1 MKTPAPED
9 ALKLENQL
17 CFLLYAASKELVKQ
31 YKPMLDALDLTY
43 TQYIAMLVLWEHEAV
58 SVKDLGGYLQLDSGT
73 LTPLLK
79 RLEHK
84 GYVKRSRSAADER
97 MLTLSI
103 TAAGAALKEK
113 ALSIPGRIAQC
124 LPISQEDAL
133 SLYGLLKKINGAMQ
147 CAEQ

>member
-1 MKTPAPED
+1 MKPPAPED

-17 CFLLYAASKELVKQ
+17 CFLLYAASKDIVKQ
-31 YKPMLDALDLTY
+31 YKPLLDEIDLTY
-43 TQYIAMLVLWEHEAV
+43 TQYIAMLVLWEHGAV

-79 RLEHK
+79 RLEQK
-84 GYVKRSRSAADER
+84 GYVKRSRSIADER
-97 MLTLSI
+97 ALSLSLTK
-103 TAAGAALKEK
+103 AGDALKEK

-133 SLYGLLKKINGAMQ
+133 SLYTLLKKINGAMQ
-147 CAEQ
+147 CAES